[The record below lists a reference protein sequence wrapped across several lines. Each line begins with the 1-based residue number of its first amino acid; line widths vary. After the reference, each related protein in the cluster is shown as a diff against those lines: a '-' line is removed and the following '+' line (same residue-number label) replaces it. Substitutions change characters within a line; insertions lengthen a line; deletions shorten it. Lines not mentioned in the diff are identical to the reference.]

1 MRYTPPVPSKKPGPD
16 AERPKR
22 RKRRAVVQGFFGV
35 GLDGKDGHTR
45 ITRGEHFVLL
55 GGSDETHEKMQD
67 FAVRLHERMKDAG
80 KSFGQVS
87 PRDLRRLAEGL

>member
-1 MRYTPPVPSKKPGPD
+1 MRYTPVVPSKKPSPD

-22 RKRRAVVQGFFGV
+22 RKRRAVVHGFFGV
-35 GLDGKDGHTR
+35 GLDGQDGHTR

-67 FAVRLHERMKDAG
+67 FAVRLHERMKDEG
-80 KSFGQVS
+80 KTFGAVS
-87 PRDLRRLAEGL
+87 PRELRRLAEGL

>member
-1 MRYTPPVPSKKPGPD
+1 VPNRTPHPD

-22 RKRRAVVQGFFGV
+22 RRRSAVVHGFLGV
-35 GLDGKDGHTR
+35 GLDAKDGHTR
-45 ITRGEHFVLL
+45 ITRGERFVLL
-55 GGSDETHEKMQD
+55 GGSDETHEKMQE
-67 FAVRLHERMKDAG
+67 FAIKLHERMKDEG